1 MNDSVLEQAYQESL
15 EEKLIARIAEQ
26 NGMTL
31 EKAMD
36 VYYHSLLAEKIH
48 RGEEGVQ
55 YLDYKVLAE
64 LLLATEPDLF
74 Y

>member
-36 VYYHSLLAEKIH
+36 VY
-48 RGEEGVQ
+48 
-55 YLDYKVLAE
+55 
-64 LLLATEPDLF
+64 
-74 Y
+74 